1 MRSILHIDYMIDF
14 EKDVDED
21 LRNEFNDKV
30 FELVESFGAT
40 CCGMSRLFT
49 ENEWLNHDE

>member
-1 MRSILHIDYMIDF
+1 MIDF